1 MTQFFSLISYA
12 YIITSFSFTLISF
25 FNLFMNADIKTSF
38 KMFLDGVKIDSKL
51 LQNSS
56 TNPIY
61 YRVINFLYKKCFY
74 TDRN

>member
-12 YIITSFSFTLISF
+12 QIITFFSFTLTSF
-25 FNLFMNADIKTSF
+25 FNPFMNADIKTSF

-61 YRVINFLYKKCFY
+61 YRVINFLYKKHFY